1 MVDAFLAYKPD
12 VLYGNRSH
20 LDMMASELKRRGIE
34 YKDLKLVAVAAEVIH
49 ENTRKL
55 YKKHF
60 GVELTEIYGST
71 EIATMFHETPEHN
84 GLQIM
89 EDLVYCEFLGAN
101 GEPAGPGEPG
111 KTVVTNLLGKTMPF
125 IRYDQGDLAIYENI
139 EDETGKTCK
148 RVTKIFGRDDDYALL
163 PDGTK
168 RSFHMFYEIMDRYED
183 LCQFRVIQ
191 KKVDLIQIHVA
202 TNDDYLRSIRED
214 MLEQLYKK
222 LTSDITLEIIRV
234 DKIDPDPSGKIRM
247 LISEI

>member
-12 VLYGNRSH
+12 ILYGNRSH

-34 YKDLKLVAVAAEVIH
+34 YKDLMLVAVAAEVVH
-49 ENTRKL
+49 ENSKKL
-55 YKKHF
+55 YQKHF
-60 GVELTEIYGST
+60 GVKLTEIYSST
-71 EIATMFHETPEHN
+71 EMATMFHETPEHN

-89 EDLVYCEFLGAN
+89 EDLTYCEFLDPN
-101 GEPAGPGEPG
+101 GEPVKPGEPG
-111 KTVVTNLLGKTMPF
+111 RTVVTDLLGTTMPF

-168 RSFHMFYEIMDRYED
+168 RPFHMFYEIMDRYED